1 MPEVAHMVTGLQ
13 EHGCC
18 VLPAYFSGATTS
30 SARWCAERVIDEIE
44 SRGNRSQICGRVSFG
59 QSDTSIRFEGNT
71 LNSPRLAPLLTLVA
85 DGVFGAAAQ
94 SHLGTTARLERM
106 VIHRASASPV
116 PLTDW
121 HAGQERTGRRSV
133 QVMIYLVPVHVSN
146 GPFAYVLG
154 SHHLVREIT
163 QHIVRVGG
171 ANTDVHLLEQIQRCA
186 RSHPLKG
193 VAVAV
198 DGLLQSVAEG
208 EAPHAVTGPAGTA
221 VLFDTAGVHRGGIVR
236 RGQRLI
242 VRAHYF
248 ELSSDRA

>member
-1 MPEVAHMVTGLQ
+1 MPDVAHMVTGLQ

-30 SARWCAERVIDEIE
+30 SARWCAERVIDEVE

-71 LNSPRLAPLLTLVA
+71 LDSPRLAPLLALVA
-85 DGVFGAAAQ
+85 DGVFGAAAR

-163 QHIVRVGG
+163 QHMVRVGG
-171 ANTDVHLLEQIQRCA
+171 ANTEVHLLEQIQRCA

-208 EAPHAVTGPAGTA
+208 EAAHAVTGPAGTA